1 VTLLETIRCLDGDLE
16 NLSYHE
22 ARVYRARRELFGATD
37 RWQLDELIQLPENLT
52 PGQVYRCRVTY
63 GAERIESVEFI
74 PYQIRPV
81 RSLEL
86 VNADALDY
94 AHKYADRSALNA
106 FVERST
112 ADDVLFV
119 KNGLLTDT
127 SYANVAL
134 FDGSFWYTPHQPLLA
149 GTRRAALLA
158 AGVLIPERL
167 AVEDLEYFQK
177 IRLLNA
183 MLRWEEGPEVAVGD
197 VRR

>member
-1 VTLLETIRCLDGDLE
+1 MTLLETIRCLDGDLE

>member
-1 VTLLETIRCLDGDLE
+1 MLLLETLRCLDGDLE

-22 ARVYRARRELFGATD
+22 ARLYRARRELFGATD
-37 RWQLDELIQLPENLT
+37 RWQLDELIQIPETLT

-74 PYQIRPV
+74 PYQMRPI

-86 VNADALDY
+86 VLADDLDY

-112 ADDVLFV
+112 ADEVLFV

-134 FDGSFWYTPHQPLLA
+134 FDGAYWYTPHAPLLA
-149 GTRRAALLA
+149 GTRRAHLLA

-167 AVEDLEYFQK
+167 AVEDLGYFQK

-183 MLRWEEGPEVAVGD
+183 LLRWEEGPEVAVAD